1 MHQRNP
7 TKGLKVNNSIP
18 VTTFEVRKDNWAE
31 TRIFSHSMA
40 TELAPNQVLFKVA
53 RQALTANNISYA
65 SSGDSLKY
73 WEFFPAEAGWGRI
86 PGMGW
91 SEVIASAHPDIAVG
105 ERVWG
110 FTPYST
116 HHKILAGKVNK
127 FSFSDVSDHR
137 GGHAPVYCQFDRAAT
152 NPIYEPQREDQDS
165 LLRGLFM
172 TSWLVEDFIVTNN
185 FFDAQVCL
193 ITSASSK
200 TSIALGH
207 SVKRRGKLRS
217 IAITSASN
225 IAFCQSLGC
234 YDSVIGYQDIA
245 DLNAAEA
252 AVVVDMAGN
261 AKIISELHQHYAD
274 NIKHSCRIG
283 ATHYSELG
291 SVDGLPGAL
300 PQFFFAPSHVRARS
314 AELGAEQ
321 LMQLLSTDY
330 AGFRRFCDSWMKVV
344 PSYGAQSM
352 DDIYQAVLAGR
363 ADPVAGQVVS
373 LSAEG
378 E

>member
-1 MHQRNP
+1 ME
-7 TKGLKVNNSIP
+7 NSIQ

-31 TRIFSHSMA
+31 TRVCTQSMV
-40 TELAPNQVLFKVA
+40 TELAPNEVLFKVD

-91 SEVIASAHPDIAVG
+91 SEVIASAHPDIQVG

-110 FTPYST
+110 FTPYSS
-116 HHKILAGKVNK
+116 HHKILAGKVNT
-127 FSFSDVSDHR
+127 FSFSDVAAHR
-137 GGHAPVYCQFDRAAT
+137 SGHAPVYCQFDRAAT

-172 TSWLVEDFIVTNN
+172 TSWLVEDFMLTSNL
-185 FFDAQVCL
+185 FESEVCL

-200 TSIALGH
+200 TSIALAH
-207 SVKRRGKLRS
+207 CVKQRGKLQS
-217 IAITSASN
+217 IGVTSPGN
-225 IAFCQSLGC
+225 IAFCESLGC
-234 YDSVIGYQDIA
+234 YDRVISYQNIA
-245 DLNAAEA
+245 QLDAAKA

-261 AKIISELHQHYAD
+261 AKVISQLHHHYAD
-274 NIKHSCRIG
+274 KMMHSCRIG
-283 ATHYSELG
+283 ATHHSEMG
-291 SVDGLPGAL
+291 SVEGLPGAV

-321 LMQLLSTDY
+321 LMQLLSIDY
-330 AGFRRFCDSWMKVV
+330 AGFRRFCDSWLKVV
-344 PSYGAQSM
+344 PSYGAEAT
-352 DDIYQAVLAGR
+352 DKTFQAVLAGR
-363 ADPVAGQVVS
+363 ADPVAGQIVS
-373 LSAEG
+373 LSADG
-378 E
+378 Q

>member
-1 MHQRNP
+1 MQS
-7 TKGLKVNNSIP
+7 SIP
-18 VTTFEVRKDNWAE
+18 VITFEVRRENWAE
-31 TRIFSHSMA
+31 TRMFSQSMA
-40 TELAPNQVLFKVA
+40 TELAPNEVLFKVD

-91 SEVIASAHPDIAVG
+91 SEVIASAHPDIQVG

-116 HHKILAGKVNK
+116 HHKILAGKVNM
-127 FSFSDVSDHR
+127 FSFSDVAAHR

-152 NPIYEPQREDQDS
+152 NPVYEAQREDQDS

-172 TSWLVEDFIVTNN
+172 TSWLVEDFIVTSNL
-185 FFDAQVCL
+185 FDSEVCL

-200 TSIALGH
+200 TSIALAH
-207 SVKRRGKLRS
+207 CVKQRGKLRS
-217 IAITSASN
+217 IGITSPGN
-225 IAFCQSLGC
+225 IAFCESLGC
-234 YDSVIGYQDIA
+234 YDSVISYQDIA
-245 DLNAAEA
+245 QLDASNA

-261 AKIISELHQHYAD
+261 AKVISQLHHHYAD

-283 ATHYSELG
+283 ATHHNDMG
-291 SVDGLPGAL
+291 SVEGLPGAV

-314 AELGAEQ
+314 AELGAQQ
-321 LMQLLSTDY
+321 LMQLLGADY
-330 AGFRRFCDSWMKVV
+330 ASFRRFCDSWLKVV
-344 PSYGAQSM
+344 PSYGAEAT
-352 DDIYQAVLAGR
+352 DKTFQAVLAGR
-363 ADPVAGQVVS
+363 ADPVAGQIVS
-373 LSAEG
+373 LSAGG